1 MEAPIDA
8 TGLAPVK
15 QCRNTFLY
23 CSLEKTQRALVHFS
37 HDLPMAKW
45 QNGEI
50 ANGKMD
56 KLAIL
61 IITHFALVL
70 VWTQNTQQT
79 KSSNQ

>member
-1 MEAPIDA
+1 MQLDWLQLNSAEIHFCIAHS
-8 TGLAPVK
+8 V
-15 QCRNTFLY
+15 Q
-23 CSLEKTQRALVHFS
+23 TQHALVHFS

-45 QNGEI
+45 QNGKI

>member
-1 MEAPIDA
+1 MQLDWLQLNSAEIHFCIAHWS
-8 TGLAPVK
+8 
-15 QCRNTFLY
+15 RN
-23 CSLEKTQRALVHFS
+23 SKRALVHFS